1 MGKSSLTRGL
11 STVTKKGCCPNE
23 FCTLVNQSW
32 NRVTSILAIDIK
44 GAFDNVHKG
53 VLLKTMLD
61 MDLPE
66 ASKLWVSHFLG
77 GRRTSLI
84 IDGKVTEPRRV
95 DSGIPQGSPISP
107 ILFLSYTSSL
117 YRKIKENARW
127 HRYLDSLIETNA
139 FENTCLL
146 YMSFCYIIYL

>member
-1 MGKSSLTRGL
+1 MGKVLEKVVQRKLTSLTANTTPKQQFGGRNGF
-11 STVTKKGCCPNE
+11 STADALTKLIRYTEVSQG
-23 FCTLVNQSW
+23 W
-32 NRVTSILAIDIK
+32 NRVTPILAIDIK

-53 VLLKTMLD
+53 VLLKTMSD

-117 YRKIKENARW
+117 YRKIKENAR
-127 HRYLDSLIETNA
+127 
-139 FENTCLL
+139 
-146 YMSFCYIIYL
+146 